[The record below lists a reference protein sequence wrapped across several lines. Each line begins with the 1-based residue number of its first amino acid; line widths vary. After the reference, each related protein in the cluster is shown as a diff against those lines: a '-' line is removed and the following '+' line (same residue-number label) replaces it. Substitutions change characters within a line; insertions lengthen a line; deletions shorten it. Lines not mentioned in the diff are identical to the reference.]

1 MSDQSKELAALK
13 QQIIG
18 EISAMQNDCQEI
30 DEECLDTVTGGSDS
44 SQRYKLANQ
53 NMGVRTVSAGTQ
65 DGPKMV
71 NHNMGV
77 RTVSAGTYTLPK
89 NIVNQNMGVRT
100 VSAADR
106 DWANNALQH
115 NNPWARPKNEN

>member
-44 SQRYKLANQ
+44 SQRYSLNQ
-53 NMGVRTVSAGTQ
+53 NMGARTLSTPGWDRSKIVNVNMGVRTVSAGT
-65 DGPKMV
+65 
-71 NHNMGV
+71 H
-77 RTVSAGTYTLPK
+77 TLPK
-89 NIVNQNMGVRT
+89 NMVNQNMGVRT